1 MGCWTAT
8 RVYCATGRPAPR
20 PVLKTGATTAT
31 TEVGEPLRS
40 IALDAHPAGQEVHP
54 YALVAN
60 AGLWEGSRR
69 AKPPARMRLGSAP
82 KFVMENQQ
90 YMSRARDGTTWL
102 DWEIGE
108 SPLGYDIGY
117 MGLAHPEVR
126 EYERSAFVS
135 FARDSARTAC
145 RWNMSRCLPRATRCG
160 RWATTRLL

>member
-1 MGCWTAT
+1 
-8 RVYCATGRPAPR
+8 
-20 PVLKTGATTAT
+20 
-31 TEVGEPLRS
+31 
-40 IALDAHPAGQEVHP
+40 
-54 YALVAN
+54 
-60 AGLWEGSRR
+60 
-69 AKPPARMRLGSAP
+69 MRLGSAP

-135 FARDSARTAC
+135 FARDFGADGVQMEFVQVLAEGDEVWPLGYDAPAIEAYKGAVRLWT
-145 RWNMSRCLPRATRCG
+145 LG
-160 RWATTRLL
+160 RWMRTTRAGRASGQATLRSS